1 MGASA
6 PGGLERDAGV
16 LAGRAPAEKA
26 GPLAAAITR
35 LHSGFFRSRLA
46 GQANAILIDR
56 SLPTTQLSGVQISEE
71 GRERRVVHAV
81 RIDQLGV
88 VANLHASNAV
98 PDVVVRELVRARAF
112 VDTRAAPDE
121 ARILAGDFNLA
132 HPALA
137 GYENGGP
144 GLDHILGRERGSD
157 AARQLARRATGRRL
171 ARALGPCT
179 RSSASSDRLRAVARE
194 PTVMTLGSGRPY
206 DERGAASAHAGR
218 LPSAPWKPTAS
229 QPSPAGSGSSPST
242 STASARRR
250 SGSGS
255 GRARATSRLPR
266 PASPTSSSTC
276 SSRARSATTR

>member
-1 MGASA
+1 MGASP
-6 PGGLERDAGV
+6 PGGVERDAGV

-26 GPLAAAITR
+26 GLPGGGDHATPQRVLPVTP
-35 LHSGFFRSRLA
+35 G

-56 SLPTTQLSGVQISEE
+56 SLPTTPLSGVQISDE

-144 GLDHILGRERGSD
+144 GLDHILVANAAATPLVSWPVER
-157 AARQLARRATGRRL
+157 R
-171 ARALGPCT
+171 
-179 RSSASSDRLRAVARE
+179 VA
-194 PTVMTLGSGRPY
+194 
-206 DERGAASAHAGR
+206 
-218 LPSAPWKPTAS
+218 
-229 QPSPAGSGSSPST
+229 
-242 STASARRR
+242 
-250 SGSGS
+250 
-255 GRARATSRLPR
+255 
-266 PASPTSSSTC
+266 
-276 SSRARSATTR
+276 